1 MLRAT
6 RMEPAAGDPDDTIT
20 LQFEDRCRRR
30 IVMTSDS
37 GLEFLLDLPVAT
49 RLRDGHVLVLE
60 DGCSILVRAG
70 TEELMEARS
79 GDSAELVRAAWH
91 VGNRHCPCEIQ
102 AGRLVM
108 RRDHV
113 VRRML
118 EALGCA
124 VIDITG
130 PFEPESG
137 AYSGQHRHHH
147 EQG

>member
-1 MLRAT
+1 MIRAT
-6 RMEPAAGDPDDTIT
+6 RMESAAGNPDDTIT
-20 LQFEDRCRRR
+20 LQYDDRFRRR

-37 GLEFLLDLPVAT
+37 GLEFLLDLPAAT
-49 RLRDGHVLVLE
+49 HLRDGFALVLE

-70 TEELMEARS
+70 IEELMEARS

-91 VGNRHCPCEIQ
+91 VGNRHCPCEIH

-118 EALGCA
+118 KSLGCA

-137 AYSGQHRHHH
+137 AYSGQHGHHH